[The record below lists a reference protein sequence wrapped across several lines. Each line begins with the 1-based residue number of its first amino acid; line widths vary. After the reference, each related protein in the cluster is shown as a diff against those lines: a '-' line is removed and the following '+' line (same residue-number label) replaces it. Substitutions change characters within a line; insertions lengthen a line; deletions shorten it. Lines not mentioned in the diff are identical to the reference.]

1 MEKLSEKPLYI
12 SVETECIG
20 EDEDIAGHELDTLN
34 ALYQLGYRKFKL
46 VDQRTL
52 TVLDYNCFYK
62 NNSEHNWF
70 EQIETNCKYAEEL
83 IVLSDTD
90 QRVKFTDFFPGSSGP
105 FGEELAGK
113 WYDYPQA
120 KEMLKKHREDKM
132 RLNEPA
138 WTFWCDWHATF

>member
-1 MEKLSEKPLYI
+1 MP
-12 SVETECIG
+12 
-20 EDEDIAGHELDTLN
+20 
-34 ALYQLGYRKFKL
+34 
-46 VDQRTL
+46 
-52 TVLDYNCFYK
+52 
-62 NNSEHNWF
+62 
-70 EQIETNCKYAEEL
+70 EEL

-132 RLNEPA
+132 RLNEPGHGPFGA
-138 WTFWCDWHATF
+138 IGMQRFNKYSYT